1 MRRKSPGFCLG
12 WWCVLA
18 IVATVAPC
26 MAENQPLP
34 AAPSTQGQAAS
45 CVGAG
50 GDAFTAS
57 IVQATGESLQRKRWQ
72 PQGGV
77 IQFTVR
83 GFTAIPEKASF
94 FVCFRWKTTTPEDK
108 ANYVQVRPDRL
119 DRNNDGTTWTVTT
132 TIPVNFPDP
141 PAGKAVDTA
150 LPLVPLADVRIL
162 AFKEDKTLAA
172 DVATTIGI
180 THPWLAILY
189 GVVTVVIA
197 LVALWLVAIN
207 RLKHA
212 GITKASWPLR
222 IISTPSGYASLS
234 QLQIV
239 LWTMVVAASA
249 VYVMALS
256 GDLIEITNGTLVML
270 GIAGAAVLG
279 AKAHSTSQNSAAQ
292 AVATTAQKV
301 ADQAKIEAANIAGA
315 DANNASAAVAS
326 QARID
331 IANKATEEAQQE
343 AAAAQSRAKNLI
355 DPPDD
360 QTPRW
365 SDLIVTEN
373 TRADGTVSREI
384 DVTRFQMLLFTLIMA
399 AFVLMNVVTT
409 YVIPEIPTGFLTL
422 MGISNGVYLGA
433 KVAQGS
439 G

>member
-1 MRRKSPGFCLG
+1 MRRKSPGLCLG

-18 IVATVAPC
+18 IVATIAGPCIAQNQAP
-26 MAENQPLP
+26 P
-34 AAPSTQGQAAS
+34 AAPSTQGQVAS
-45 CVGAG
+45 CIG
-50 GDAFTAS
+50 GGSAFTAS

-77 IQFTVR
+77 IQFTIR
-83 GFTAIPEKASF
+83 GFATIPEKASF
-94 FVCFRWKTTTPEDK
+94 YVCFRWKTTTPDDK

-132 TIPVNFPDP
+132 TIPVNFLDA
-141 PAGKAVDTA
+141 PAGKVVGTA

-162 AFKEDKTLAA
+162 AFNEDKTLAA

-180 THPWLAILY
+180 THPWLAVLY
-189 GVVTVVIA
+189 GVATLVIA
-197 LVALWLVAIN
+197 LFALRIVADK
-207 RLKHA
+207 RLEHA
-212 GITKASWPLR
+212 GIKKASWPLR

-256 GDLIEITNGTLVML
+256 GDLIEITNGTLVLL

-279 AKAHSTSQNSAAQ
+279 AKAHSTSQNSTAQTVAA
-292 AVATTAQKV
+292 TAQKD
-301 ADQAKIEAANIAGA
+301 ADQARIEAANIVGA
-315 DANNASAAVAS
+315 DADHAGAAVAP

-331 IANKATEEAQQE
+331 IANRATVEAQQKAE
-343 AAAAQSRAKNLI
+343 AARNRAKNLT

-373 TRADGTVSREI
+373 TRADGTVNREI
-384 DVTRFQMLLFTLIMA
+384 DVTRFQMLLFTLITA

-409 YVIPEIPTGFLTL
+409 YVIPDIPTGFLTL

>member
-1 MRRKSPGFCLG
+1 MRRKNSGLYFG
-12 WWCVLA
+12 RWCVLA
-18 IVATVAPC
+18 IVAVIAPC
-26 MAENQPLP
+26 MAQNQSPA
-34 AAPSTQGQAAS
+34 AAPSTQGQVAN
-45 CVGAG
+45 CAG
-50 GDAFTAS
+50 GGGAFTAS

-72 PQGGV
+72 PQGGA
-77 IQFTVR
+77 IQFTIR
-83 GFTAIPEKASF
+83 GFAAIPERASF
-94 FVCFRWKTTTPEDK
+94 FVCFRWKTAPPEDK
-108 ANYVQVRPDRL
+108 ADYVQVRPDRL
-119 DRNNDGTTWTVTT
+119 DRNNDGTTWTITT
-132 TIPVNFPDP
+132 TIPVNFPEP
-141 PAGKAVDTA
+141 AAGKTVDTA
-150 LPLVPLADVRIL
+150 LPFVPLADVRIL
-162 AFKEDKTLAA
+162 VLKEDKTLAA

-189 GVVTVVIA
+189 GIVTVVIA
-197 LVALWLVAIN
+197 LFALWIVAVR
-207 RLKHA
+207 RLKHE
-212 GITKASWPLR
+212 GIKKASWPLR

-239 LWTMVVAASA
+239 LWTLVVAASA

-256 GDLIEITNGTLVML
+256 GDLIEVTNGTLVLL

-279 AKAHSTSQNSAAQ
+279 AKAHSTSQNSMAQ
-292 AVATTAQKV
+292 AVATTAQKD
-301 ADQAKIEAANIAGA
+301 AD
-315 DANNASAAVAS
+315 

-331 IANKATEEAQQE
+331 AANTADADVDRAVAVAAPQARVDIANRATAQAEIKAQ
-343 AAAAQSRAKNLI
+343 AAQNRAKKLI
-355 DPPDD
+355 SPPDD

-373 TRADGTVSREI
+373 TLADGTVSREI
-384 DVTRFQMLLFTLIMA
+384 DVTRFQMLLFTLITA

>member
-1 MRRKSPGFCLG
+1 MRRKGPGFFLG
-12 WWCVLA
+12 WGCLVA
-18 IVATVAPC
+18 IVAAVAPC
-26 MAENQPLP
+26 MAENQPP
-34 AAPSTQGQAAS
+34 PTTPSTRGQPAS
-45 CVGAG
+45 CAG
-50 GDAFTAS
+50 GDTFTAS

-77 IQFTVR
+77 IQFTIR
-83 GFTAIPEKASF
+83 GFAAIPEKASF
-94 FVCFRWKTTTPEDK
+94 FVCFRWKTTPVDDK
-108 ANYVQVRPDRL
+108 ADYVQVRPDRL

-132 TIPVNFPDP
+132 TIPVNFPKP
-141 PAGKAVDTA
+141 PADNAVDTA

-162 AFKEDKTLAA
+162 AFNEDKTLAA
-172 DVATTIGI
+172 NVATTIGI
-180 THPWLAILY
+180 THPLLAIFF
-189 GVVTVVIA
+189 GIVTLVIA
-197 LVALWLVAIN
+197 LAALWFVAIS
-207 RLKHA
+207 RLKHE
-212 GITKASWPLR
+212 GIKKASWPLR

-239 LWTMVVAASA
+239 LWTLVVAVSA

-256 GDLIEITNGTLVML
+256 GDLIQITDGTLVLL

-279 AKAHSTSQNSAAQ
+279 AKAHSTSQNSTAQ
-292 AVATTAQKV
+292 AVAASAQKE
-301 ADQAKIEAANIAGA
+301 ADRAEIEADTVGAG
-315 DANNASAAVAS
+315 ANNAGAVAAP
-326 QARID
+326 QAQID
-331 IANKATEEAQQE
+331 IANRVTVDAQQKAD
-343 AAAAQSRAKNLI
+343 AAKNRARNLI

-373 TRADGTVSREI
+373 TLADGMVSREI
-384 DVTRFQMLLFTLIMA
+384 DVTRFQMLLFTLITA

-433 KVAQGS
+433 KVTQSS